1 MKEDES
7 PSCLILFLIAGA
19 AFVIYVASRIIQFF
33 QRPDALYQILQTLKT
48 VGLCLGAGIGLAAL
62 LVLYSLFASR
72 QRPAPKLHRRNR
84 EYAARCW
91 PVRLVPSESGMLAA
105 NLPEAPGQE
114 VVQPLD
120 ARLALTNYGLYLALL
135 ATNASTAAPMDE
147 DNSHLSGAFIIPIGS
162 LCLDQQ
168 PYRTDNGPDSGVP
181 IQIVIVFTEY
191 KLTGSLEQTRCRGW
205 PLKLALILLDR
216 AGRYD
221 PAATRRIFA
230 EIEREQQAIRAAED
244 DSWMYRSRPWMGW

>member
-1 MKEDES
+1 MKDDNS
-7 PSCLILFLIAGA
+7 PTCFFLTLVAGL
-19 AFVIYVASRIIQFF
+19 AFVIYVASQIIQFF
-33 QRPDALYQILQTLKT
+33 QRPDALQQVLETLKA
-48 VGLCLGAGIGLAAL
+48 VGMCLGAGIGLVAL

-72 QRPAPKLHRRNR
+72 ERPAPKLHRRSR

-91 PVRLVPSESGMLAA
+91 PVRVIPGQDGMLAA

-114 VVQPLD
+114 AVQPLA

-135 ATNASTAAPMDE
+135 ATNASTATPTDE
-147 DNSHLSGAFIIPIGS
+147 DHSRLAGAFIIPIGS
-162 LCLDQQ
+162 LCLGQQ
-168 PYRTDNGPDSGVP
+168 PYRTDNGPASGSP
-181 IQIVIVFTEY
+181 IQFAIVFSEY
-191 KLTGSLEQTRCRGW
+191 ILPGSLAQTRYRAW
-205 PLKLALILLDR
+205 PLKLTVILLDH

-244 DSWMYRSRPWMGW
+244 DSWMYRSRPWLGW